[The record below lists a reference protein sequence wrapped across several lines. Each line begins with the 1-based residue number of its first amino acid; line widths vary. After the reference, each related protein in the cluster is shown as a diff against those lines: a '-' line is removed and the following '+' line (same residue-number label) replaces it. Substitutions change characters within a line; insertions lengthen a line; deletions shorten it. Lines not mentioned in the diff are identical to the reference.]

1 MTSSNY
7 PDDIDLLFWEH
18 KALMEKATE
27 ALMKQATEAEM
38 ELSQMFMRETL
49 VPQVYHGNR
58 ADRRRQAAKA
68 RKAKP

>member
-7 PDDIDLLFWEH
+7 PDDIDRLYGEH
-18 KALMEKATE
+18 KALM
-27 ALMKQATEAEM
+27 KQAAEAEM

-68 RKAKP
+68 RKASHD

>member
-7 PDDIDLLFWEH
+7 PDDIERLYREH
-18 KALMEKATE
+18 KALMEKA
-27 ALMKQATEAEM
+27 AEAEM

>member
-7 PDDIDLLFWEH
+7 PDDIERLYQEH
-18 KALMEKATE
+18 KALMKKA
-27 ALMKQATEAEM
+27 AEAEM

>member
-7 PDDIDLLFWEH
+7 PDYSERLYREH
-18 KALMEKATE
+18 KALMEKA
-27 ALMKQATEAEM
+27 AEAEM
-38 ELSQMFMRETL
+38 ELSQMFMREPL

>member
-7 PDDIDLLFWEH
+7 PDAIERLYQEH
-18 KALMEKATE
+18 KALMEKA
-27 ALMKQATEAEM
+27 AEAEM

>member
-7 PDDIDLLFWEH
+7 PDDIDRLYQEH
-18 KALMEKATE
+18 KALMEKA
-27 ALMKQATEAEM
+27 AEAEM
-38 ELSQMFMRETL
+38 ELSQMFMREMP